1 MDLTMQMKSAELLL
15 NFIKHDTEKIPLYG
29 FMLQKQRFVPKP
41 NTAPLP
47 RSTPES
53 EGVPSEAVE
62 SFFRDIEAQA
72 DSVACH
78 AITVLR
84 HGKVIAEG
92 AYAPYRLDVPHM
104 LYSMSKSITGLAV
117 GMAIDEGY
125 LDINERIIDIFPE
138 YVTSSNAKALKSH
151 TVWNLLTMSTGAR
164 FNEVGSGLD
173 ENWLKMYMQ
182 STPKFEAGSA
192 FDYNSLNSY
201 VLAAAVVKRT
211 GMSLTEF
218 LTPRL
223 YEPLGI
229 RYHEWETCPKGI
241 EKGGWGLSLTVED
254 AAKLGQ
260 LCLNRGRWNGEPI
273 VSEKWIDAATSVQIQ
288 TPNGEMKH
296 GYGYQ
301 IWMSDE
307 EGAFQFNGAFGQYV
321 LVFPKYDAV
330 IAMYS
335 GSASLF
341 AHVGLSERVKQL
353 LDTFK
358 DEALQENGQAGASLK
373 KCLDGLTYSPS
384 YPDELGMDKEEFER
398 IAYRLD
404 GREYLAGPNTGGFFP
419 QTLQVVHGNMT
430 DSVSMF
436 RFAKRGDD
444 IILYIYE
451 KDERNALVLKHD
463 GSFELGAVTIRG
475 ERQLTGTRCRWK
487 LEPRHIRLYVLSSF
501 IETPNSRILSM
512 DIYPHRMSVTF
523 DELPALNRTAQMLFD
538 LVGVSRMAF
547 YRKLLPLLKS
557 EAMVKLVK
565 NMTEPV
571 AECSIVK
578 HNEDEPLP
586 LLDTGKE

>member
-47 RSTPES
+47 RSTPEA

-201 VLAAAVVKRT
+201 VLAAALVKRT

-384 YPDELGMDKEEFER
+384 CPDELGMDKEEFER

-404 GREYLAGPNTGGFFP
+404 GREYLAGANTGGFFP

-557 EAMVKLVK
+557 ETMVKLVK

>member
-47 RSTPES
+47 RSTPEA

-138 YVTSSNAKALKSH
+138 YVTSLNAKALKSH

-201 VLAAAVVKRT
+201 VLAAALVKRT

-223 YEPLGI
+223 YKPLGI

-384 YPDELGMDKEEFER
+384 CPDELGMDKEEFER

-444 IILYIYE
+444 II
-451 KDERNALVLKHD
+451 
-463 GSFELGAVTIRG
+463 
-475 ERQLTGTRCRWK
+475 
-487 LEPRHIRLYVLSSF
+487 HI
-501 IETPNSRILSM
+501 
-512 DIYPHRMSVTF
+512 
-523 DELPALNRTAQMLFD
+523 
-538 LVGVSRMAF
+538 
-547 YRKLLPLLKS
+547 
-557 EAMVKLVK
+557 
-565 NMTEPV
+565 
-571 AECSIVK
+571 
-578 HNEDEPLP
+578 
-586 LLDTGKE
+586 

>member
-1 MDLTMQMKSAELLL
+1 MVQNKKVDRRVLYTKMFLRESLLALLKEKPIAKITTSELCRHAAINRNTFYTHYDSPEALL
-15 NFIKHDTEKIPLYG
+15 KT
-29 FMLQKQRFVPKP
+29 
-41 NTAPLP
+41 
-47 RSTPES
+47 
-53 EGVPSEAVE
+53 
-62 SFFRDIEAQA
+62 IE
-72 DSVACH
+72 
-78 AITVLR
+78 
-84 HGKVIAEG
+84 EE
-92 AYAPYRLDVPHM
+92 
-104 LYSMSKSITGLAV
+104 LYSQVKQSI
-117 GMAIDEGY
+117 
-125 LDINERIIDIFPE
+125 ERSLGNGSI
-138 YVTSSNAKALKSH
+138 SA
-151 TVWNLLTMSTGAR
+151 LLTEICQAIYDNR
-164 FNEVGSGLD
+164 DLC
-173 ENWLKMYMQ
+173 
-182 STPKFEAGSA
+182 A
-192 FDYNSLNSY
+192 
-201 VLAAAVVKRT
+201 VLF
-211 GMSLTEF
+211 SE
-218 LTPRL
+218 
-223 YEPLGI
+223 Y
-229 RYHEWETCPKGI
+229 
-241 EKGGWGLSLTVED
+241 
-254 AAKLGQ
+254 
-260 LCLNRGRWNGEPI
+260 GEPI

-404 GREYLAGPNTGGFFP
+404 GKEYLAGPNTGGFFP

-501 IETPNSRILSM
+501 IETPNSRILK
-512 DIYPHRMSVTF
+512 IGRAHV
-523 DELPALNRTAQMLFD
+523 
-538 LVGVSRMAF
+538 
-547 YRKLLPLLKS
+547 
-557 EAMVKLVK
+557 
-565 NMTEPV
+565 
-571 AECSIVK
+571 
-578 HNEDEPLP
+578 
-586 LLDTGKE
+586 

>member
-47 RSTPES
+47 RSTPEA

-84 HGKVIAEG
+84 HGRVIAEG

-201 VLAAAVVKRT
+201 VLAAALVKRT

-384 YPDELGMDKEEFER
+384 CPDELGMDKEEFER

-404 GREYLAGPNTGGFFP
+404 GREYLAGANTGGFFP

-463 GSFELGAVTIRG
+463 GSFELGAVTMRG

-557 EAMVKLVK
+557 ETMVKLVK

>member
-47 RSTPES
+47 RSTPEA

-201 VLAAAVVKRT
+201 VLAAALVKRT

-404 GREYLAGPNTGGFFP
+404 GKEYLAGANTGGFFP

-463 GSFELGAVTIRG
+463 GSFELGAVTMRG

-557 EAMVKLVK
+557 ETMVKLVK